1 VDQDVWKESK
11 WEDADKKDIGSY
23 NRFKGGIHTKK
34 RESLFLVQ
42 RRKRESKGVYSG
54 ADEKGIYLT
63 VRVTTDY
70 AGILCKEEEWEKE
83 NGIRLLVS

>member
-1 VDQDVWKESK
+1 MR
-11 WEDADKKDIGSY
+11 SY

-34 RESLFLVQ
+34 RESLSLVQ
-42 RRKRESKGVYSG
+42 RRKRESKEVYSG

-70 AGILCKEEEWEKE
+70 AGILCREEEWEKE